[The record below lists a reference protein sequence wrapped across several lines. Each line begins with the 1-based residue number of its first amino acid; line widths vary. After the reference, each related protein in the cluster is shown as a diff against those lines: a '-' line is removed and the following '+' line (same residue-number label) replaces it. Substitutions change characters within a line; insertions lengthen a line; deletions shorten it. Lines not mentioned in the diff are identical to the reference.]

1 MVIAVVVEA
10 VGLVGY
16 RRAYGAV
23 GKVVGRL
30 WAGVGKLWAAC
41 LPIVYP

>member
-23 GKVVGRL
+23 GRL
-30 WAGVGKLWAAC
+30 WVGYGQVWVSCGQLVC
-41 LPIVYP
+41 P

>member
-23 GKVVGRL
+23 GRL
-30 WAGVGKLWAAC
+30 SAHSLSIAC
-41 LPIVYP
+41 P

>member
-10 VGLVGY
+10 VGLVGN

-23 GKVVGRL
+23 GRL
-30 WAGVGKLWAAC
+30 WVSCGQLVC
-41 LPIVYP
+41 P